1 MDGFTNKKELSEE
14 DIKNRYI
21 TPALNN
27 AGWSNDE
34 FRMEL
39 RIARQF
45 TDGKISLAG
54 HRAHR
59 EKPKFADYVLYTETN
74 YPIAI
79 VEAKDNNHTA
89 MFGLQQAM
97 DYATKLDIPF
107 AYSSNGDSFV
117 EHDFLTGTERDIPL
131 EAFPRKEELV
141 ARLAQSKSATPSV
154 AYYTPDSQVVKQ
166 PYYSGQNTFEPRYYQ
181 RIAIN
186 RTLNAI
192 ANGQDRILLVMATG
206 TGKTYTAFQIVY
218 RLLKSGMKRKILY
231 LADRNIL
238 VDQSIEQDFKPLEKA
253 IHKINFRKDT
263 KETVGAYE
271 VYFSLYQQLADRGDG
286 DGGDII
292 DDDYDIN
299 NDRLLDYAPNSDEVE
314 DVASR
319 LKTLFSEDYFDLII
333 VDECHR
339 GSAKE
344 ASSWRKILDYFK
356 SATQIGMTATPKETN
371 DVSNIHYFGE
381 PVYTYS
387 LKEGINDGFL
397 APFRVIEET
406 ANITEGWRPTAGQV
420 DENGYEIP
428 DRIYSNSDFDKTIVL
443 RDRTREVAQKIT
455 DYLKATDRMQ
465 KTIVFCPTEDAADR
479 MRKEL
484 VNLNSDKVQE
494 NSDYVVR
501 ITGSDKFG
509 KDKLDYFISVSSDY
523 PVIATTSKL
532 LSTGVD
538 CKMVKL
544 IVLDEVIGSMTEFK
558 QIIGRGTRLRES
570 EGKTYFTVM
579 DFRGN
584 TKQFADPAWDGPVE
598 VSPGFTPGGRKGSE
612 KPTGVLI
619 DPPIVETPIVD
630 SNGCRV
636 QIINEKVK
644 VYDFNTGKLI
654 YEESIEDYIKKVVAE
669 LYPTPEGFSEVWRD
683 KERRQLVAKKLGEK
697 GIDLS
702 QYQEDNNEAELDHYD
717 IVRELAYGVP
727 AKSRH
732 ERAKA
737 VREGDFMSRYS
748 EPQQGVIG
756 LLLDRYVEYG
766 LDEIESASV
775 LKLGEFVERYGG
787 MIKIGEMFGGR
798 EGYSQMVAGLVKELY
813 K

>member
-14 DIKNRYI
+14 DIKNRFI

-27 AGWSNDE
+27 SGWNNDE

-39 RIARQF
+39 KIKRQF

-59 EKPKFADYVLYTETN
+59 EKPKFADYVLYSESN
-74 YPIAI
+74 YPIAV
-79 VEAKDNNHTA
+79 VEAKDNNHTPI
-89 MFGLQQAM
+89 FGLQQAM
-97 DYATKLDIPF
+97 EYAKKLDIPF

-117 EHDFLTGTERDIPL
+117 EHDFLTGTERDIAL

-141 ARLAQSKSATPSV
+141 ARLARAKGEKTSV
-154 AYYTPDSQVVKQ
+154 EYFSPEQDIIRQ
-166 PYYSGQNTFEPRYYQ
+166 PYYSSQTTFEPRYYQ

-186 RTLNAI
+186 RTLNAV
-192 ANGQDRILLVMATG
+192 ANGQNRILLVMATG
-206 TGKTYTAFQIVY
+206 TGKTYTAFQIIY

-238 VDQSIEQDFKPLEKA
+238 VDQSIEQDFRPLEKS

-263 KETVGAYE
+263 RETIGAYD
-271 VYFSLYQQLADRGDG
+271 VYFSLYQQLADRDENTGDEDV
-286 DGGDII
+286 DGEFDENERI
-292 DDDYDIN
+292 YN
-299 NDRLLDYAPNSDEVE
+299 LAPSEEQV

-319 LKTLFSEDYFDLII
+319 LEQLFSRDYFDLII

-344 ASSWRKILDYFK
+344 ASNWHKILDYFN

-371 DVSNIHYFGE
+371 DVSNINYFGE

-387 LKEGINDGFL
+387 LRDGINDGFL

-406 ANITEGWRPTAGQV
+406 TNITDGWRPAAGQV
-420 DENGYEIP
+420 DESGNEIP
-428 DRIYSNSDFDKTIVL
+428 DRIYTNSDFDTTIVL
-443 RDRTREVAQKIT
+443 RDRTREVAAKIT
-455 DYLKATDRMQ
+455 EYLKATDRMQ
-465 KTIVFCPTEDAADR
+465 KTIVFCPTEAAADR

-484 VNLNSDKVQE
+484 VNLNSDEVQK
-494 NSDYVVR
+494 NPDYIVR
-501 ITGSDKFG
+501 ITGSDPYG
-509 KDKLDYFISVSSDY
+509 KDKLDYFISVSEKY

-558 QIIGRGTRLRES
+558 QIIGRGTRLRVN
-570 EGKTYFTVM
+570 EGKTHFTVM

-584 TKQFADPAWDGPVE
+584 TKQFADPKWDGPVE
-598 VSPGFTPGGRKGSE
+598 VDPGFKPGRDGGE
-612 KPTGVLI
+612 KPQSVTLI
-619 DPPIVETPIVD
+619 DPPIVEETPIVD
-630 SNGCRV
+630 SEGCQVRIV
-636 QIINEKVK
+636 DEVVK
-644 VYDFNTGKLI
+644 IYDFESGKLLRT
-654 YEESIEDYIKKVVAE
+654 ESISDYIKRTIAE
-669 LYPTPEGFSEVWRD
+669 MYPNIERFNDIWFSND
-683 KERRQLVAKKLGEK
+683 SRRAAEK
-697 GIDLS
+697 TIEDRGIDLNL
-702 QYQEDNNEAELDHYD
+702 YQEEMNNAELDHYD
-717 IVRELAYGVP
+717 IIRELAYGVP

-737 VREGDFMSRYS
+737 VREGGFLDRYPDES
-748 EPQQGVIG
+748 QKAIVS
-756 LLLDRYVEYG
+756 LLLDKYTEFG
-766 LDEIESASV
+766 LDEIEKTSV
-775 LKLGEFVERYGG
+775 LKLEEFAQYGSPVRIAER
-787 MIKIGEMFGGR
+787 FGGVDQ
-798 EGYSQMVAGLVKELY
+798 YNQMIAELVKELY